1 MSKYTKPTI
10 SLISLNAN
18 PVVAAS
24 CSTSAADAKEIK
36 EILES
41 MGYDMNQAFGI
52 YEACNEPVAFE
63 DYCKFSSSIQVF
75 FS

>member
-10 SLISLNAN
+10 SLISLNAT
-18 PVVAAS
+18 PVAAS
-24 CSTSAADAKEIK
+24 NCSTSTTDAKEIK

-41 MGYDMNQAFGI
+41 MGYDMAYAFGAF
-52 YEACNEPVAFE
+52 EGCDEPVAFE

-75 FS
+75 YS